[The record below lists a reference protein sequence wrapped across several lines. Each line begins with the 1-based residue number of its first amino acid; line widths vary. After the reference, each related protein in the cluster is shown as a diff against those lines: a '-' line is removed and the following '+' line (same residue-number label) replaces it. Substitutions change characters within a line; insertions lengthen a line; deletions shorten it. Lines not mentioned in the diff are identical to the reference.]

1 MLTGSRLL
9 LSYKSLCHR
18 LPGLSFHNPKIV
30 NSFDISML
38 SPVYLHISSR
48 LPLIPPYFPSF
59 AGPSVR
65 PRPLRSV
72 SAGMSRSVW
81 TRRGIRQVVALAP
94 VAHLVPGWDAGMGP
108 SGGVG
113 AALKVCRCVRPAV
126 ACPSVCLYPL
136 PFPGTDTLTRGRPPG
151 AFLQPSHT
159 IRLSIRMLCLHP
171 SSLPGTI
178 HKRERHGYGAP
189 SPVLMAPVSLQI
201 ICFSFW

>member
-9 LSYKSLCHR
+9 LSCGSPCHR

-30 NSFDISML
+30 NSFDISMFL
-38 SPVYLHISSR
+38 PVYLHISSR
-48 LPLIPPYFPSF
+48 LPFVTALFPAL
-59 AGPSVR
+59 AGLSVR

-72 SAGMSRSVW
+72 SAGMSRSAW
-81 TRRGIRQVVALAP
+81 TRRGVRQVVALAP
-94 VAHLVPGWDAGMGP
+94 VVHPVPGWDAGRGLP
-108 SGGVG
+108 DGVG
-113 AALKVCRCVRPAV
+113 Q
-126 ACPSVCLYPL
+126 ACPSVCLYPF

-151 AFLQPSHT
+151 AFLQPSRP
-159 IRLSIRMLCLHP
+159 IRLSLSMLCLLS
-171 SSLPGTI
+171 SSLPGII